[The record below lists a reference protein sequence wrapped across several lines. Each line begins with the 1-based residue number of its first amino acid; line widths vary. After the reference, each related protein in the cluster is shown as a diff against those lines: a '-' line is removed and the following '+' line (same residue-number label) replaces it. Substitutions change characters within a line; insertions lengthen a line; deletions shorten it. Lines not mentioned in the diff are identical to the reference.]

1 MCGVTIASVDAI
13 EGGSGPAGDERVLA
27 GRAALE
33 RDAFREAHELLAAAD
48 ADRQLSAGDLDRLA
62 DAQSWTGHVEDAI
75 ATWEHAHAAHMAA
88 GDPIAAANSALLIVN
103 ESWALGRHSSSAGW
117 YRRARRLLQDQ
128 EECAVHGYLAMVEW
142 YLALTSGDH
151 DAAVALGERMLDLG
165 TRFDDPD
172 LQALGLL
179 RSGAALVARGDVEEG
194 LGRLDEATAAAVAGD
209 LGHNATFVVY
219 CATVSVC
226 RDLADYGRAGEWALA
241 ARRWCERRSIAGFPG
256 ICRIYHAEILRL
268 RGAWDEA
275 ETDVRSACEELER
288 AGMRANAAAGF
299 YELGEIRLR
308 VGDLSAAED
317 AFCKAHE
324 AGRSPH
330 PGLALVRLAQG
341 RTAEAATGISRAL
354 AEEPGGR
361 LARARLLA
369 AHVEIALATAEVE
382 AADAAATELTG
393 IAEAFGASALGAH
406 AAVARASVALV
417 RGDHALALRCSRDAL
432 RVWQELDFPYEAARV
447 RMTAAQALGAEG
459 DRDGAAL
466 ELRAAEAAFSQLGA
480 RLDARRAT
488 EALRRE
494 AAEAPAAA
502 LSVTRAFMFTDI
514 VKSTDL
520 LAAIGDD
527 AWVSARTWHDGA
539 LRDLFVAHGGEEISH
554 AGDGF
559 FVAFPG
565 ASAAVTCAVEI
576 QRTLD
581 SHRRRQGF
589 ALTVRIG
596 LHSAIA
602 SRTADGY
609 AGRGVHEAAR
619 IGGLAQGGEIVAS
632 HSMLGQAPAGVRHG
646 RPRLVELKGLDVP
659 VEVATIEWR
668 A

>member
-1 MCGVTIASVDAI
+1 MDAV
-13 EGGSGPAGDERVLA
+13 EGSSEQATDERVLA

-33 RDAFREAHELLAAAD
+33 RDAFGEALELLAAAD
-48 ADRQLSAGDLDRLA
+48 ADQRLSAGDLDGLA
-62 DAQSWTGHVEDAI
+62 DAQAWTGHIEDAI
-75 ATWEHAHAAHMAA
+75 ATWEHAHAAHLAA
-88 GDPIAAANSALLIVN
+88 GDPSAAARSALRIVF
-103 ESWALGRHSSSAGW
+103 ESWGLGRRSSSAGW
-117 YRRARRLLQDQ
+117 YRRAQRLLQDQ
-128 EECAVHGYLAMVEW
+128 EECAAHGYLAMVEW
-142 YLALTSGDH
+142 YLAMERGDH
-151 DAAVALGERMLDLG
+151 DEAVAVGEQMLDLG
-165 TRFDDPD
+165 THFSDPD

-194 LGRLDEATAAAVAGD
+194 LGLLDEATAAAVAGD
-209 LGHNATFVVY
+209 LGMDATFIVY

-241 ARRWCERRSIAGFPG
+241 VKRWCERRAIAGFPG
-256 ICRIYHAEILRL
+256 VCRIYHAEILRL

-275 ETDVRSACEELER
+275 EADVRSACEELEK
-288 AGMRANAAAGF
+288 AGLRANAAAGF

-308 VGDLSAAED
+308 MGDLSSAED

-324 AGRSPH
+324 AGRVPH

-341 RTAEAATGISRAL
+341 RTAEAAAGITRAL
-354 AEEPGGR
+354 KEEPADR

-369 AHVEIALATAEVE
+369 AHVEIALATGDVE
-382 AADAAATELTG
+382 AADVAATELAG
-393 IAEAFGASALGAH
+393 IAEAFGTTALGAY
-406 AAVARASVALV
+406 AAVARAGVALAG
-417 RGDHALALRCSRDAL
+417 GDHGLALRCARDAL

-459 DRDGAAL
+459 DRDAAAL
-466 ELRAAEAAFSQLGA
+466 ELRAAEAAFAQLGA
-480 RLDARRAT
+480 RLDAHRAA

-494 AAEAPAAA
+494 AAGAPAAA
-502 LSVTRAFMFTDI
+502 PNVTRAFMFTDI

-559 FVAFPG
+559 FVAFPSV
-565 ASAAVTCAVEI
+565 SAAIACAVEI

-581 SHRRRQGF
+581 SHRRQQGF
-589 ALTVRIG
+589 ALAVRIG
-596 LHSAIA
+596 LHAA
-602 SRTADGY
+602 TAARTADGY

-619 IGGLAQGGEIVAS
+619 IGGLAQGAEIVAS
-632 HSMLGQAPAGVRHG
+632 HAVLVLAPPGVRRG
-646 RPRLVELKGLDVP
+646 QTRLIELKGLDEP
-659 VEVATIEWR
+659 VEVVTIEWR